1 MQIISDTTQ
10 FHIEGKNA
18 VAIGKFDGI
27 HVGHRK
33 LLSYILR
40 QREDDLKSVVFTFDP
55 SPEEFFTGHT
65 VRQLF
70 TRDEKRR
77 AFEAMGIDILIEFPL
92 TEETAATAPEDFV
105 KRILLG
111 QIGADYIAAGT
122 DVTFGYKGRG
132 DQHLLRRLAK
142 ELCYELELIDKVR
155 IDGAEVSSTRVRNE
169 VADGNMAGAA
179 RLLGS
184 SYSVSGI
191 VEHGRHIGRTI
202 GIPTVNV
209 LPPQDK
215 LLPPYGVYASRV
227 HVGPAVYDGMTNI
240 GRKPTI
246 SEKERVGVETYLYD
260 FEGDLYGEFIEV
272 ELLEFVRP
280 EMKFGSIE
288 ELREQI
294 QSDLKTARVHI

>member
-1 MQIISDTTQ
+1 MNIITDTRQ

-27 HVGHRK
+27 HLGHRK
-33 LLSYILR
+33 LLSYILG
-40 QREDDLKSVVFTFDP
+40 QKADNMKSVVFTFDP

-77 AFEAMGIDILIEFPL
+77 AFKELGIDILIEFPL

-105 KRILLG
+105 KRILIK

-132 DQHLLRRLAK
+132 DQHLLRSLSK
-142 ELCYELELIDKVR
+142 ELGYELELIDKVR
-155 IDGAEVSSTRVRNE
+155 IDGSEVSSTRIRNE
-169 VADGNMAGAA
+169 VSDGNMAMAA
-179 RLLGS
+179 RLLGEN
-184 SYSVSGI
+184 YSVSGF
-191 VEHGRHIGRTI
+191 VEHGRHIGTTI

-209 LPPQDK
+209 MPPDDK

-227 HVGPAVYDGMTNI
+227 HLGDEIYDGMTNV

-246 SEKERVGVETYLYD
+246 SEKERVGVETYIYD
-260 FEGDLYGEFIEV
+260 FDSDIYGKFIKV
-272 ELLEFVRP
+272 ELLKFVRP
-280 EMKFGSIE
+280 EMKFASID
-288 ELREQI
+288 ELKKQI
-294 QSDLKTARVHI
+294 GSDLLNARSR